1 MEKQKTA
8 AFDKFI
14 KPASEIAIATLNEA
28 LNPKYDKIYLSQRE
42 VPGAVVRKRSEDS
55 PYGFGFEFVQSKE
68 TVYEIVAEKSGK
80 EHVVGELSL
89 SDQRGSAAWRE
100 THADGPELNL
110 FIFESALVESGAI
123 KKPSLLRKE
132 GKESREKAYEMCRKE
147 KDALAK
153 AFGDSCS
160 VVVGFVKD
168 YRVYSDLLDP
178 KVKHFY

>member
-1 MEKQKTA
+1 MKTQKSLVL
-8 AFDKFI
+8 DKFI

-28 LNPKYDKIYLSQRE
+28 LEPKYDKIYLSQRE
-42 VPGAVVRKRSEDS
+42 VPGAVTRKRSEDS
-55 PYGFGFEFVQSKE
+55 PFGFEFVRSKE

-80 EHVVGELSL
+80 EYVVGELGVSH
-89 SDQRGSAAWRE
+89 QHGYAAWDNRR
-100 THADGPELNL
+100 AGGPELNL
-110 FIFESALVESGAI
+110 FIFENALVESGAI

-153 AFGDSCS
+153 AFGDACS
-160 VVVGFVKD
+160 VVVGFVQD

-178 KVKHFY
+178 KIKHFY

>member
-1 MEKQKTA
+1 MEKQKSA
-8 AFDKFI
+8 ALDKFI
-14 KPASEIAIATLNEA
+14 EPASEIAIATLNEA
-28 LNPKYDKIYLSQRE
+28 LDPKYDKIYLSQRD
-42 VPGAVVRKRSEDS
+42 VPGAVTRKRSEDS
-55 PYGFGFEFVQSKE
+55 PFGFEFVRSKE

-80 EHVVGELSL
+80 EYVVGELAL
-89 SDQRGSAAWRE
+89 SDRHGSAAWRE

-123 KKPSLLRKE
+123 KKPSMLRKE